1 MINFFSKLEITGK
14 VIRLSTPEDY
24 DKPYYYL
31 RLMFKDQGSGMKFVN
46 VYCWNCREQAIGLN
60 LENGDI
66 INVSGELAMF
76 ENNGVSVHSVRA
88 EQISLVER
96 KVQELPETEEVVAGK
111 GERLSF

>member
-1 MINFFSKLEITGK
+1 MINYFSKIEITGK
-14 VIRLSTPEDY
+14 IIKHSTDEDY

-46 VYCWNCREQAIGLN
+46 VYCWNSRDQAVG

-76 ENNGVSVHSVRA
+76 EKDGVAVHSVRA

-96 KVQELPETEEVVAGK
+96 GVQELPETEEVVAGK